1 MRLTPPPRKEALLF
15 LLLGALLALRH
26 LSLYYGRTE
35 LAHFDLLVANLARV
49 IDGDVWV
56 HGPALGLTGLFPGGP
71 LYYWIHLPV
80 LLFEHPIVG
89 FHLYYGLLEMAAI
102 TLLLFWGRNNKLG
115 LPRPLFWLMA
125 LFLASFSGAKLVIC
139 ENMTIASILAIA
151 LMGAAVRGLGSP
163 RARTMSLPGVLL
175 GITVQVHLAAL
186 YLAPTLLVGALLT
199 RSVRA
204 ARVCWLL
211 AGWAV
216 VLCLSLPGM
225 ERAGGASFGG
235 MVTDMARSFDPAE
248 VVQRFKGLEADL
260 LPLVGLVLVIV
271 GWFRGRNRVLGGLA
285 ITWLVGGYL
294 TLALALSY
302 AGLSD
307 DGSRF
312 ATVNPARAFL
322 MSAVLVWL
330 ATCAV
335 RVFPRLK
342 SAKLSA
348 MNLLIVAAIAGLIG
362 LSWTTVQAK
371 ARVEKLQADRAN
383 NPCFCGLLIPGT
395 REWEVRRLVDDLLKV
410 GLPDLEARRL
420 VVSGPARDKLPQI
433 LWWLHRGRGT
443 LSGGDGNLMAS
454 PRLQKADL
462 SQLKGAKDYGR
473 FLLVPHGVP
482 LRYEETG
489 GMAEILIRPEGLS
502 SERSLLM
509 VTLHG
514 PGGYTEP
521 TEVTL
526 LLGDE
531 RIPRLDRCRC
541 YTASGPSG
549 YAGWYVFQLPR
560 RPAKGEA
567 LRLRVGPSQGRRSG
581 LWVVSLP
588 RR

>member
-1 MRLTPPPRKEALLF
+1 L
-15 LLLGALLALRH
+15 
-26 LSLYYGRTE
+26 
-35 LAHFDLLVANLARV
+35 
-49 IDGDVWV
+49 I
-56 HGPALGLTGLFPGGP
+56 
-71 LYYWIHLPV
+71 
-80 LLFEHPIVG
+80 
-89 FHLYYGLLEMAAI
+89 
-102 TLLLFWGRNNKLG
+102 WGRNNKLG
-115 LPRPLFWLMA
+115 LPRVLFWLMA

-151 LMGAAVRGLGSP
+151 LMGATVRGLGSP
-163 RARTMSLPGVLL
+163 RARTMFIPGVLL
-175 GITVQVHLAAL
+175 GVTVQVHLAAL

-199 RSVRA
+199 RRARA
-204 ARVCWLL
+204 ARICWLL

-216 VLCLSLPGM
+216 VFCLSLPGM
-225 ERAGGASFGG
+225 ESAGDASLGG
-235 MVTDMARSFDPAE
+235 MVTDMAHRFDPDE
-248 VVQRFKGLEADL
+248 IVQRFKGLEADP
-260 LPLVGLVLVIV
+260 LPLVGLVLVFV
-271 GWFRGRNRVLGGLA
+271 GWIRGRNRVVGGLA
-285 ITWLVGGYL
+285 MAWLVGGYL
-294 TLALALSY
+294 TLAMAMSY

-330 ATCAV
+330 GTWVAAI
-335 RVFPRLK
+335 FPRLK
-342 SAKLSA
+342 STKLSA
-348 MNLLIVAAIAGLIG
+348 MNMLIVAAIAGLIG
-362 LSWTTVQAK
+362 LGWTTVQAK
-371 ARVEKLQADRAN
+371 ARVERLQADRGN

-410 GLPDLEARRL
+410 GLPELEARRL

-433 LWWLHRGRGT
+433 LWWLHRGHGT
-443 LSGGDGNLMAS
+443 QGGGDGNLMAS

-462 SQLKGAKDYGR
+462 SQLKGAMDYGR

-482 LRYEETG
+482 LQYEETG
-489 GMAEILIRPEGLS
+489 KDAEVLIRPEGLS
-502 SERSLLM
+502 SERPLLM

-521 TEVTL
+521 KEVTL

-549 YAGWYVFQLPR
+549 YAGWHLFQLPR
-560 RPAKGEA
+560 QPAKGEA
-567 LRLRVGPSQGRRSG
+567 LRLRVGPSQGHRSG

-588 RR
+588 GR